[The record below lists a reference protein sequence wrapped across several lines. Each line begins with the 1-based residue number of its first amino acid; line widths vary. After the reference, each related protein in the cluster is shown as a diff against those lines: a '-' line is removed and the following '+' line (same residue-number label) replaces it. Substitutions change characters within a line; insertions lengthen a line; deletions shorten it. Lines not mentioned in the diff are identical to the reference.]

1 MPVGQR
7 LSSDHTLGPD
17 GEGNA
22 AFPAL
27 LGAGGCPSILV
38 PFRNPDPLPYNSHDP
53 FWVVVARLFR

>member
-27 LGAGGCPSILV
+27 LGAGECPLILV
-38 PFRNPDPLPYNSHDP
+38 PFRNPDPLP
-53 FWVVVARLFR
+53 